1 MKSIS
6 FMRRALGVRFIII
19 SLVLLFCL
27 TTKGEVVSADL
38 KMAEITDSEL
48 LSFLKEYIVPLAKN
62 NHYDYTKDCITLDD
76 GKKYDKTAKSLDNTI
91 TITITTRGNGHNTL
105 ANIYYDIVENKA
117 QFYVVEVEGVKMF
130 IEYNGYNNDWFRP
143 LKSKKLS
150 TKFEYPKNS
159 LELISFNDDSVT
171 WKFSIG
177 NGAFRLINFLDYG
190 FSWFED
196 SDYFKKAPA
205 LPVRQYKAEL
215 PDVLGLRTSEKPK

>member
-1 MKSIS
+1 
-6 FMRRALGVRFIII
+6 MRRALGVRFIT
-19 SLVLLFCL
+19 LLLALLFCL

-38 KMAEITDSEL
+38 RMAEITDSEL

-76 GKKYDKTAKSLDNTI
+76 GKKYDKTTKSLDNTI
-91 TITITTRGNGHNTL
+91 AITITTRGTGHNTL
-105 ANIYYDIVENKA
+105 ANIYYDIVENEK
-117 QFYVVEVEGVKMF
+117 QFYVAEVDGVKMF
-130 IEYNGYNNDWFRP
+130 IEYHGYNNDWFRP

-150 TKFEYPKNS
+150 VKFEYPKNS

-177 NGAFRLINFLDYG
+177 NGTFRLINFLDYG

-196 SDYFKKAPA
+196 SGCFRNTPA